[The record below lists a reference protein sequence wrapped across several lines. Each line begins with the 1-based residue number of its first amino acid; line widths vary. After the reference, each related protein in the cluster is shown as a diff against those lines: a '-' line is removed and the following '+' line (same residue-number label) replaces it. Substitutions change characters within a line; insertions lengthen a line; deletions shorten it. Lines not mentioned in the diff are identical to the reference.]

1 MRKLILSLL
10 VAFATLFP
18 TVSKAS
24 HMMGAD
30 MSYKCLGN
38 GKYKITAKIYRDCR
52 GISFNSPSFLAYGGV
67 NGGNG
72 CGSYN
77 MSISRTGIR
86 DVTPRCSTASKPCN
100 PQNTYGTGEGIEEHT
115 YEVTVDFTKSPLSN
129 FVGKSSCCEVSF
141 AIGQC
146 CRNGAITTGP
156 SGNDFWTTCMINIC
170 NIKKTTN
177 KCNSSPQLSN
187 EPIGFLCCNQAYYFN
202 NGAIDTVDF
211 DSFSY
216 KLVPG
221 LRSLPSGSVNYS
233 SPFDYK
239 YFMTPYCIP
248 PTTIK
253 CTPNPKTKPPRGMY
267 FDTGTG
273 DLIFTPTKCDEVGI
287 CAIEITE
294 WRKDSATGSYL
305 VIGKTRRDMQLIVK
319 DDCGYNKA
327 PTITGPVS
335 NKVCEGEQICFTIKG
350 EDETFSPYQ
359 TVPDTVQMKWNKGIP
374 GATFTIKNPTARE
387 KEAEFCWTPAVGMAS
402 DVAYSFT
409 VTATDDHC
417 PKPSQAIRGFKVR
430 VNPRAFSERYY
441 TVLKCGKFAFHAKG
455 ADGFKGIPTF
465 KWSVRDSL
473 GQTEIYYS
481 TKQYDTMT
489 FYQGGKYIFVH
500 TVNNSDNCPTIYRD
514 TVEIPDPP
522 KVILAAVDTFACYGT
537 NMEIYPVVK
546 NAKPTYGYYWSRVPV
561 LSKNTDT
568 LTGITSLTPNWTAI
582 NHISGDTG
590 TTLTVPNITRD
601 SIIHLKM
608 TDGDGC
614 IFFDTLNIYLK
625 PLPLLDIGPDQRIC
639 TYESVVLDAGHND
652 TVKYLWSTM
661 DTTQKIE
668 INVAGK
674 YRVTVTETKWLCQR
688 SDTMELFVNDTVVAN
703 AGPDVTICHLKSTLL
718 AAQHEPVN
726 RSADYT
732 WYDLTGGK
740 TLGYDM
746 GYTVSPKNSNTPG
759 QPAQNFYYRL
769 YTTVTQG
776 GHTCEDDDTVMVKVN
791 TLPFVKWDPKPLKAQ
806 CYDYGDI
813 ELNNFFN
820 RGKETGVRM
829 WAGSLWK
836 PNNMIDSI
844 LPDRHLFK
852 TTLLDNNLLQN
863 GNNLQMKVYGWYK
876 DTNGCINIDSVVQR
890 INGNPVVVLDTLSYC
905 QDLGEALMD
914 NSMVRPKVKVG
925 VKLDWSVLDYPNGVD
940 PSYILNNNNPWGTP
954 DWRFTFGDPT
964 EDYYQGTYKFQL
976 CVEDQLTGCRTCDS
990 TLIDIVAEP
999 TVKVKSPDP
1008 VCVNWGL
1015 MELYDY
1021 ITVNGNQAKD
1031 GDGSTYEIIEYNY
1044 DRNDPKVKNTNL
1056 IGGHQFLPSFGTGTW
1071 YIRYSNAGTGCLKQ
1085 DSFYIYVNDT
1095 PDAVMQPPITV
1106 CSSLGDLDLKTR
1118 VDAANTKPASA
1129 IGVWTGPNVNSA
1141 TSMFTPVTNK
1151 TANIE
1156 GPRILTYVLT
1166 DNNGCTDTETYNV
1179 FVRTQPEVQITTQ
1192 KPAQAC
1198 ERTPFAIQSSSLF
1211 SDGKVTWTR
1220 LNGSDG
1226 SIDNASAENISYQH
1240 GLQDSANKGAY
1251 LKVTTV
1257 PIANDVCP
1265 PASDS
1270 IEIILHQYPIITP
1283 LAMQTGCVPLVT
1295 NWMAEENKGIPA
1307 SQLQYSWTFGN
1318 GDTSSLQNP
1327 SITYKQQGKYDVVL
1341 TMTNTAGPCSATTS
1355 LRPAVEAYPIPVAK
1369 FVTDPP
1375 YSTTVAL
1382 PKFKITN
1389 MSTVTQSPFAPT
1401 MRYNWDFGTGNAND
1415 TSTMKDPRFAYG
1427 KDTATYTI
1435 RLITTTN
1442 HGCSDTAERKVVV
1455 GPDIIVF
1462 IPDVFTPDGAG
1473 PQRNNTFNA
1482 VASNF
1487 KAYNM
1492 RIYNRWGEKLFET
1505 DDINI
1510 GWDGTANGAECQQDV
1525 YVYHIEVISFD
1536 DKPYK
1541 FDGTVTLLR

>member
-1 MRKLILSLL
+1 
-10 VAFATLFP
+10 
-18 TVSKAS
+18 
-24 HMMGAD
+24 
-30 MSYKCLGN
+30 
-38 GKYKITAKIYRDCR
+38 
-52 GISFNSPSFLAYGGV
+52 
-67 NGGNG
+67 
-72 CGSYN
+72 
-77 MSISRTGIR
+77 
-86 DVTPRCSTASKPCN
+86 
-100 PQNTYGTGEGIEEHT
+100 
-115 YEVTVDFTKSPLSN
+115 
-129 FVGKSSCCEVSF
+129 
-141 AIGQC
+141 
-146 CRNGAITTGP
+146 
-156 SGNDFWTTCMINIC
+156 
-170 NIKKTTN
+170 
-177 KCNSSPQLSN
+177 
-187 EPIGFLCCNQAYYFN
+187 
-202 NGAIDTVDF
+202 
-211 DSFSY
+211 
-216 KLVPG
+216 
-221 LRSLPSGSVNYS
+221 
-233 SPFDYK
+233 
-239 YFMTPYCIP
+239 
-248 PTTIK
+248 
-253 CTPNPKTKPPRGMY
+253 
-267 FDTGTG
+267 
-273 DLIFTPTKCDEVGI
+273 
-287 CAIEITE
+287 
-294 WRKDSATGSYL
+294 
-305 VIGKTRRDMQLIVK
+305 
-319 DDCGYNKA
+319 
-327 PTITGPVS
+327 
-335 NKVCEGEQICFTIKG
+335 
-350 EDETFSPYQ
+350 
-359 TVPDTVQMKWNKGIP
+359 
-374 GATFTIKNPTARE
+374 
-387 KEAEFCWTPAVGMAS
+387 
-402 DVAYSFT
+402 
-409 VTATDDHC
+409 
-417 PKPSQAIRGFKVR
+417 
-430 VNPRAFSERYY
+430 
-441 TVLKCGKFAFHAKG
+441 
-455 ADGFKGIPTF
+455 
-465 KWSVRDSL
+465 
-473 GQTEIYYS
+473 
-481 TKQYDTMT
+481 
-489 FYQGGKYIFVH
+489 
-500 TVNNSDNCPTIYRD
+500 
-514 TVEIPDPP
+514 
-522 KVILAAVDTFACYGT
+522 
-537 NMEIYPVVK
+537 
-546 NAKPTYGYYWSRVPV
+546 
-561 LSKNTDT
+561 
-568 LTGITSLTPNWTAI
+568 
-582 NHISGDTG
+582 
-590 TTLTVPNITRD
+590 
-601 SIIHLKM
+601 M

-614 IFFDTLNIYLK
+614 IFYDTLNIFLK
-625 PLPLLDIGPDQRIC
+625 PLPVLDLGPDQRIC

-661 DTTQKIE
+661 DTTQKIQ

-674 YRVTVTETKWLCQR
+674 YRVRVTETRWLCQR
-688 SDTMELFVNDTVVAN
+688 SDTMELFVNDTVVAV
-703 AGPDVTICHLKSTLL
+703 AGPDATICQLKSTLL
-718 AAQHEPVN
+718 AAQHRPVN
-726 RSADYT
+726 QNASYT
-732 WYDLTGGK
+732 WYDLTGNT
-740 TLGYDM
+740 TLGNDM
-746 GYTVSPKNSNTPG
+746 GYTVSPKNTNTPG

-769 YTTVTQG
+769 YATVTQG
-776 GHTCEDDDTVMVKVN
+776 GHTCEDDDTVKVKVN

-836 PNNMIDSI
+836 PNNMVDSI

-914 NSMVRPKVKVG
+914 NSMIRPKVKVG
-925 VKLDWSVLDYPNGVD
+925 VKLDWTVLNYPNGVD
-940 PSYILNNNNPWGTP
+940 PSSILINNNPWGTP
-954 DWRFTFGDPT
+954 DWRFKFGDPT

-990 TLIDIVAEP
+990 TIIDIVAEP
-999 TVKVKSPDP
+999 TVKVKSPNP
-1008 VCVNWGL
+1008 VCVNWGI

-1031 GDGSTYEIIEYNY
+1031 GDGSKYEIIEYNY
-1044 DRNDPKVKNTNL
+1044 NRNDPKVKNTIL
-1056 IGGHQFLPSFGTGTW
+1056 IGGHRFLPSFGTGTW

-1095 PDAVMQPPITV
+1095 PNAVLQPPITV

-1129 IGVWTGPNVNSA
+1129 VGVWSGPNVNSS
-1141 TSMFTPVTNK
+1141 TSKFTPVTNK

-1166 DNNGCTDTETYNV
+1166 DNNGCSDTESYNV

-1198 ERTPFAIQSSSLF
+1198 ERTPFAIQSTSLF
-1211 SDGKVTWTR
+1211 SDKKVSWTR

-1270 IEIILHQYPIITP
+1270 IQIILHQYPVLTP
-1283 LAMQTGCVPLVT
+1283 LTMQTGCVPLT
-1295 NWMAEENKGIPA
+1295 TTWLAQENKGIPA
-1307 SQLQYSWTFGN
+1307 NQLVYRWTFGN
-1318 GDTSSLQNP
+1318 GDTSNLQNP
-1327 SITYKQQGKYDVVL
+1327 IEIYKQQGKYDVVL
-1341 TMTNTAGPCSATTS
+1341 TVINTAGPCAATTS

-1389 MSTVTQSPFAPT
+1389 MSTVTQNPFAPT
-1401 MRYNWDFGTGNAND
+1401 MRYTWDFGTGNAND

-1455 GPDIIVF
+1455 GPDIIVY

-1482 VASNF
+1482 VADNF
-1487 KAYNM
+1487 KSYNM

-1525 YVYHIEVISFD
+1525 YVYHIEVVSFD

>member
-1 MRKLILSLL
+1 
-10 VAFATLFP
+10 
-18 TVSKAS
+18 
-24 HMMGAD
+24 
-30 MSYKCLGN
+30 
-38 GKYKITAKIYRDCR
+38 
-52 GISFNSPSFLAYGGV
+52 
-67 NGGNG
+67 
-72 CGSYN
+72 
-77 MSISRTGIR
+77 
-86 DVTPRCSTASKPCN
+86 
-100 PQNTYGTGEGIEEHT
+100 
-115 YEVTVDFTKSPLSN
+115 
-129 FVGKSSCCEVSF
+129 
-141 AIGQC
+141 
-146 CRNGAITTGP
+146 
-156 SGNDFWTTCMINIC
+156 
-170 NIKKTTN
+170 
-177 KCNSSPQLSN
+177 
-187 EPIGFLCCNQAYYFN
+187 
-202 NGAIDTVDF
+202 
-211 DSFSY
+211 
-216 KLVPG
+216 
-221 LRSLPSGSVNYS
+221 
-233 SPFDYK
+233 
-239 YFMTPYCIP
+239 
-248 PTTIK
+248 
-253 CTPNPKTKPPRGMY
+253 
-267 FDTGTG
+267 
-273 DLIFTPTKCDEVGI
+273 
-287 CAIEITE
+287 
-294 WRKDSATGSYL
+294 
-305 VIGKTRRDMQLIVK
+305 
-319 DDCGYNKA
+319 
-327 PTITGPVS
+327 
-335 NKVCEGEQICFTIKG
+335 
-350 EDETFSPYQ
+350 
-359 TVPDTVQMKWNKGIP
+359 
-374 GATFTIKNPTARE
+374 
-387 KEAEFCWTPAVGMAS
+387 
-402 DVAYSFT
+402 
-409 VTATDDHC
+409 
-417 PKPSQAIRGFKVR
+417 
-430 VNPRAFSERYY
+430 
-441 TVLKCGKFAFHAKG
+441 
-455 ADGFKGIPTF
+455 
-465 KWSVRDSL
+465 
-473 GQTEIYYS
+473 
-481 TKQYDTMT
+481 
-489 FYQGGKYIFVH
+489 
-500 TVNNSDNCPTIYRD
+500 
-514 TVEIPDPP
+514 
-522 KVILAAVDTFACYGT
+522 
-537 NMEIYPVVK
+537 
-546 NAKPTYGYYWSRVPV
+546 
-561 LSKNTDT
+561 
-568 LTGITSLTPNWTAI
+568 
-582 NHISGDTG
+582 
-590 TTLTVPNITRD
+590 
-601 SIIHLKM
+601 
-608 TDGDGC
+608 
-614 IFFDTLNIYLK
+614 
-625 PLPLLDIGPDQRIC
+625 
-639 TYESVVLDAGHND
+639 
-652 TVKYLWSTM
+652 LWSTM

-740 TLGYDM
+740 TLGSDM

-759 QPAQNFYYRL
+759 QSAQNFYYRL
-769 YTTVTQG
+769 YTTVEQG

-820 RGKETGVRM
+820 RGKENGVRM

-925 VKLDWSVLDYPNGVD
+925 VKLDWSVLGYPNGVD
-940 PSYILNNNNPWGTP
+940 PSNILNNNNPWGTP

-964 EDYYQGTYKFQL
+964 EDYYEGTYKFQL

-1008 VCVNWGL
+1008 VCVNWGI

-1044 DRNDPKVKNTNL
+1044 DRNDPKVSNTNL

-1106 CSSLGDLDLKTR
+1106 CSSLGDLDLSTR

-1129 IGVWTGPNVNSA
+1129 VGVWSGPNVNSA
-1141 TSMFTPVTNK
+1141 TGMFTPVTNK

-1156 GPRILTYVLT
+1156 GPSILTYVLT
-1166 DNNGCTDTETYNV
+1166 DNNGCTDTESYNV

-1198 ERTPFAIQSSSLF
+1198 ERTPFAIQSTSLF
-1211 SDGKVTWTR
+1211 SDNKVTWTR

-1270 IEIILHQYPIITP
+1270 IEIILHQYPVLTP
-1283 LAMQTGCVPLVT
+1283 LTQQTGCVPLT
-1295 NWMAEENKGIPA
+1295 TTWLAEENKGIPA
-1307 SQLQYSWTFGN
+1307 NQLVYRWNFGN
-1318 GDTSSLQNP
+1318 GDTSNLQNP
-1327 SITYKQQGKYDVVL
+1327 SVTYNQQGKYDVSL
-1341 TMTNTAGPCSATTS
+1341 TVVNTAGPCAATIS

-1482 VASNF
+1482 IASNF